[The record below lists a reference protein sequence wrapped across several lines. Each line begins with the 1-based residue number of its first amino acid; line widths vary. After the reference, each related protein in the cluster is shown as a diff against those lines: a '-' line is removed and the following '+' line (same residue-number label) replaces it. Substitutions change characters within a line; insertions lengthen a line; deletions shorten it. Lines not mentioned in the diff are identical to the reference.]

1 MRIDI
6 DHLNKINLKTF
17 SWGQILTATAAL
29 TTNYY
34 ITNRVKIVI
43 ENPENIPLDDTV
55 IFAMNHTDRYNYWP
69 FQHKMWTRRKG
80 YPKTTTWVKG
90 SYYNNP
96 FMAKFFDWTNN
107 IPVPSRGYIITEDFK
122 DIIKEKISK
131 VESRLLRD
139 LVDCKRTIKEI
150 SGEIT
155 ENIKTILEYPR
166 TLLGGVETSYA
177 EYIEKYYRLLMEK
190 VAEVNFQALFKK
202 RLNVIVFPEGTRS
215 IRLGSGKTG
224 ISHLA
229 LKSNKK
235 VIPVGCNGS
244 DNVYTGNIPWAK
256 SGKIV
261 YRVGKPIDPREI
273 IGREIDKEFIPFS
286 KEAEVTFKDEFH
298 EFALHVMEKINVLL
312 DDEHKSQTPIVV
324 V

>member
-6 DHLNKINLKTF
+6 DHLNKINLKTI
-17 SWGQILTATAAL
+17 SWGQVIIGITALTA
-29 TTNYY
+29 NYH
-34 ITNRVKIVI
+34 ITNRVKIEI
-43 ENPENIPLDDTV
+43 ENVENIPLDDTV

-69 FQHKMWTRRKG
+69 FQYKMWIMRKG
-80 YPKTTTWVKG
+80 YPLTTTWVKG
-90 SYYNNP
+90 SYYNNLL
-96 FMAKFFDWTNN
+96 MAKFFDWTNN

-122 DIIKEKISK
+122 DIIKKKVSK
-131 VESRLLRD
+131 VEYRLLRD
-139 LVDCKRTIKEI
+139 LVDGKKVMKEI

-155 ENIKTILEYPR
+155 ENVKTILEYPR
-166 TLLGGVETSYA
+166 ALLGGIEMPYA

-235 VIPVGCNGS
+235 VVPVSCNGS
-244 DNVYTGNIPWAK
+244 DRVYTGNAPWAK

-273 IGREIDKEFIPFS
+273 IGREIDKEFVPFS

-312 DDEHKSQTPIVV
+312 DDEYKSPVPVTVV
-324 V
+324 